1 VCCIRTNPLGE
12 TVFEDIAMAK
22 TRLDI
27 AREDIV
33 ALFDSLPTSVL
44 KHSEISRLMKDNRQ
58 FWRLAKST
66 TCPKFI
72 EFLVR
77 RGRMHAVRLEFP
89 SRPEVRYIWGNAA
102 LNEVLLS
109 LRPESFF
116 SHYTAMALHELT
128 DQIPKSVYVN
138 AEQGR
143 KIARETSLEQGRIAA
158 AFARAPRISKNT
170 CLYEERRIYLLNG
183 KHTGNLGVIDSVGP
197 DGETIRITDT
207 ERTLIDIT
215 VRPMYSGGV
224 AQVLE
229 AFRFAQARVSVNKL
243 LGMLKKIDYVYPYHQ
258 AIGFYMDRAGG
269 FRDSQIALLAE
280 IDKTHDFYLTYQMKD
295 VDYSEKWRLFFPK
308 GF

>member
-1 VCCIRTNPLGE
+1 
-12 TVFEDIAMAK
+12 MAK

-27 AREDIV
+27 AQKDIFS
-33 ALFDSLPTSVL
+33 LFDSLPTSVL
-44 KHSEISRLMKDNRQ
+44 KHSEISRLMQENRQ
-58 FWRLAKST
+58 FWRLAQST

-77 RGRMHAVRLEFP
+77 RGHMRAVRLEFP
-89 SRPEVRYIWGNAA
+89 SRPESRYIWGDAS

-116 SHYTAMALHELT
+116 SHYTAMSLHELT

-143 KIARETSLEQGRIAA
+143 KVARETSLEQGRIAA
-158 AFARAPRISKNT
+158 AFARAPRISNNS
-170 CLYEERRIYLLNG
+170 CLYEGRRIYLLNG

-197 DGETIRITDT
+197 DGETIRVTDI

-229 AFRFAQARVSVNKL
+229 AFRFAQARVSANKL
-243 LGMLKKIDYVYPYHQ
+243 VGMLRKIDYVYPYHQ

-295 VDYSEKWRLFFPK
+295 MDYSEKWRLFFPK